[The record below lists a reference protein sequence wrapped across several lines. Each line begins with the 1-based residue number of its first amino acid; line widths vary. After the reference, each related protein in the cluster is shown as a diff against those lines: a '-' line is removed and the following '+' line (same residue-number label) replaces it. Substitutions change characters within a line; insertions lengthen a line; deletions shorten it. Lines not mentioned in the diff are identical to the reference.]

1 MLKEKMIKKYF
12 GWHTSQDAGYIKERI
27 SNYKLMKIL
36 IQIFWGVLLFVSIL
50 FDDRALHFLVIICFC
65 VWMVFSLFIFIKGLK
80 DGYKIIDNDLYYNCN
95 FKKHIITLNKIPAI
109 YLSKTIYISMYGI
122 EEIKTKYSLN
132 NKNEICLFINV
143 LDYIPKAEEKT
154 SNYQIKNSIYGFPI
168 DDKKAESFLYSY
180 RGNVFI
186 PKELFDNHNELIETI
201 CNKYELK
208 EINII

>member
-1 MLKEKMIKKYF
+1 M
-12 GWHTSQDAGYIKERI
+12 
-27 SNYKLMKIL
+27 
-36 IQIFWGVLLFVSIL
+36 
-50 FDDRALHFLVIICFC
+50 
-65 VWMVFSLFIFIKGLK
+65 
-80 DGYKIIDNDLYYNCN
+80 
-95 FKKHIITLNKIPAI
+95 
-109 YLSKTIYISMYGI
+109 
-122 EEIKTKYSLN
+122 
-132 NKNEICLFINV
+132 